1 MKRSAL
7 FIDCSFNRFLYI
19 TSIMFKKRIEKV
31 LMFLKE
37 TLISETA
44 ESKQMLKVYLDYTKG
59 EASEEDLVHAN
70 KQLNKI
76 LKDLS
81 FGLLAT
87 VPFAPITI
95 PIIAKYAKK
104 LDIDILP
111 DWFKEQLN
119 DRK

>member
-1 MKRSAL
+1 
-7 FIDCSFNRFLYI
+7 
-19 TSIMFKKRIEKV
+19 MFKKRIEKV

-37 TLISETA
+37 TLINETA

-59 EASEEDLVHAN
+59 EVSEEDLTHAN

>member
-1 MKRSAL
+1 
-7 FIDCSFNRFLYI
+7 
-19 TSIMFKKRIEKV
+19 MFKKRIEKV
-31 LMFLKE
+31 LIFLKE
-37 TLISETA
+37 TFIIETA
-44 ESKQMLKVYLDYTKG
+44 EAREMLKVYYDYTQG
-59 EASEEDLVHAN
+59 NASDEAIDSAN
-70 KQLNKI
+70 KQLNKL